1 MRRSVVHRSETYLQ
15 SWQRVVDNAC
25 VVTMPLYLMLRQL
38 FCSSLALAPHSARG
52 SIFLD
57 ITVEGFFNG
66 ILPWRLLC
74 MFPHEGVR
82 RPSSKQCRCLLLCP
96 ASGFVRRIMQSGLL
110 DTTKLQECLIR
121 SLSRGPPA
129 RPACSRREY

>member
-66 ILPWRLLC
+66 ILP
-74 MFPHEGVR
+74 
-82 RPSSKQCRCLLLCP
+82 
-96 ASGFVRRIMQSGLL
+96 
-110 DTTKLQECLIR
+110 
-121 SLSRGPPA
+121 
-129 RPACSRREY
+129 